1 VKELV
6 SDKYFAQEIK
16 NRIGVQIDTSKID
29 KEIANYENKLRE
41 VDLNKARLE
50 REIDNLPVETK
61 YRERK
66 LHDMTLRL
74 DGLYDT
80 IVELEEQ
87 IEDAKLRRSS
97 IEMESIT
104 LDNIY
109 KIMQNFNKLYDIMND
124 EEKKSL
130 VSYLIKRIEI
140 YPKEESKTSLRSI
153 EFNFPI
159 YRDGKE
165 VRKLLWEKGST
176 VETCVLLSRRDINT
190 VKIKME
196 IKSEDKV
203 NKKPPYSRI
212 KEYILETYNMK
223 VMKVHMANIAQVKR
237 ELGFDTKKAYN
248 RNTEEVATRPC
259 SQEFEISLQEFEKFI
274 GRFEY
279 IFVKY
284 HLAKTMTDGGIAVVV
299 AGSEGLTPCRLH
311 GYILRDKEWKR
322 CPTNNAW
329 SP

>member
-6 SDKYFAQEIK
+6 SDKYVAQEIK

-97 IEMESIT
+97 IVMESIT
-104 LDNIY
+104 FDNVY

-124 EEKKSL
+124 EEKFGFL
-130 VSYLIKRIEI
+130 
-140 YPKEESKTSLRSI
+140 PDT
-153 EFNFPI
+153 
-159 YRDGKE
+159 
-165 VRKLLWEKGST
+165 
-176 VETCVLLSRRDINT
+176 
-190 VKIKME
+190 
-196 IKSEDKV
+196 ED
-203 NKKPPYSRI
+203 
-212 KEYILETYNMK
+212 
-223 VMKVHMANIAQVKR
+223 
-237 ELGFDTKKAYN
+237 
-248 RNTEEVATRPC
+248 
-259 SQEFEISLQEFEKFI
+259 
-274 GRFEY
+274 
-279 IFVKY
+279 
-284 HLAKTMTDGGIAVVV
+284 
-299 AGSEGLTPCRLH
+299 
-311 GYILRDKEWKR
+311 
-322 CPTNNAW
+322 
-329 SP
+329 